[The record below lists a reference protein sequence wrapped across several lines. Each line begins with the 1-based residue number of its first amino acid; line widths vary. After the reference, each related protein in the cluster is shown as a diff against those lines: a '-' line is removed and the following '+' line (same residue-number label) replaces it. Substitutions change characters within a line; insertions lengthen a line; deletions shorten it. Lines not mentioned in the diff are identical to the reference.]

1 VQKIFL
7 KLKWLILTKE
17 KVKEGISNIMNVQ
30 KKEYDLKSLIALL
43 QPREKLLSKTLPYK
57 KKTLSIIEVFHR

>member
-1 VQKIFL
+1 MQKIFL

-43 QPREKLLSKTLPYK
+43 QPREKLLSKTLP
-57 KKTLSIIEVFHR
+57 SIKIENISA

>member
-43 QPREKLLSKTLPYK
+43 QPREKLLSKTLP
-57 KKTLSIIEVFHR
+57 SIKIENISA